1 MRHPHSNRFSPAP
14 LALAVALALSAPAL
28 THAQAAAD
36 AKPVVISIA
45 SQPLG
50 DALNELGAAIGASSV
65 AFSQALVAGKT
76 APAVSGTLTARQALD
91 RLLASSGLVG
101 AIHNGVLTVQR
112 AREISSEAALPEVK
126 VTARA
131 ERAGDL
137 AEVYVGGQVARG
149 GRVGVLGN
157 KDVMD
162 TPFNITHYTAQKVQ
176 DQGAQFLRDV
186 LIDDPSFRSGEGDY
200 FGNSV
205 KVYNF
210 RGFSSNPAN
219 SVTFNGLYNI
229 LGNVSAMPEFAER
242 IEVLKGPSAMLNGG
256 VQALGGSVNTV
267 PKRAPDDGIRQF
279 TANYAT
285 ASQMGGHLDIGQR
298 FGDNKQIGVRF
309 NGVLNGG
316 GDLCR

>member
-76 APAVSGTLTARQALD
+76 APSVSGTLTVRQALN
-91 RLLASSGLVG
+91 RLLAGSGLVG
-101 AIHNGVLTVQR
+101 TIHNGILTVQR
-112 AREISSEAALPEVK
+112 APEISSEAALPEVK

-186 LIDDPSFRSGEGDY
+186 LIDDSSFRSGEGDY
-200 FGNSV
+200 FGNSA

-242 IEVLKGPSAMLNGG
+242 IEVLKGPSAMLRKLCKTS
-256 VQALGGSVNTV
+256 A
-267 PKRAPDDGIRQF
+267 APPD
-279 TANYAT
+279 
-285 ASQMGGHLDIGQR
+285 
-298 FGDNKQIGVRF
+298 VRH
-309 NGVLNGG
+309 
-316 GDLCR
+316 